1 MTAVYRVVLPVLYIR
16 VLNGPFFGRDFFDQ
30 QGAFRQVVSDLP
42 IIWPHVG
49 SSIHLHFGFPAI
61 SFSGCM

>member
-1 MTAVYRVVLPVLYIR
+1 MTAVYRVVLPVYIR

-49 SSIHLHFGFPAI
+49 LMVPEFVQQPEVL
-61 SFSGCM
+61 

>member
-16 VLNGPFFGRDFFDQ
+16 VLNGLLFLVEISFDQ
-30 QGAFRQVVSDLP
+30 PGAFRQVVSDLP

-49 SSIHLHFGFPAI
+49 FMVPEFVQQPEVL
-61 SFSGCM
+61 